1 MDNYCKKCGCYIPID
16 EDNCV
21 ACGYPVN
28 FTLKNNIV
36 SISEYNTNKS
46 YFQNNNK
53 LQTWEIRGGIGNPII
68 CYICNE

>member
-46 YFQNNNK
+46 YF
-53 LQTWEIRGGIGNPII
+53 
-68 CYICNE
+68 